1 MSRIAYSVK
10 EAAEAIGLSE
20 DTIKRAIRAGD
31 LEAHTPRVEG
41 RQIARQVIR
50 VEELDRWIND
60 EDRKTA

>member
-50 VEELDRWIND
+50 AEELDRWIND
-60 EDRKTA
+60 EDRKSA